1 MHAQQTQNIMLCEF
15 LHENVARI
23 TSFLLFKSVLANG
36 EQRQYEA
43 GIWHY
48 VTTPKLTDWLVFR

>member
-1 MHAQQTQNIMLCEF
+1 MHAQQTQYIMLCEF

-36 EQRQYEA
+36 EQR
-43 GIWHY
+43 
-48 VTTPKLTDWLVFR
+48 